1 MMIDSMAVLDIFI
14 LAAKAAANHN
24 KEYRNEEDCQYRCG
38 HHPAITPYLLRS
50 VRAGTSTST
59 DNQRHNAEDKRQ
71 RGHQD
76 RT

>member
-14 LAAKAAANHN
+14 LAAKGRRTTTKNTGTKKIASTVAVPSRPLH
-24 KEYRNEEDCQYRCG
+24 R
-38 HHPAITPYLLRS
+38 YLLRS
-50 VRAGTSTST
+50 ARRNQHQY

>member
-14 LAAKAAANHN
+14 LAAKAAANHH

-38 HHPAITPYLLRS
+38 HHPAHYTGTYCVL
-50 VRAGTSTST
+50 RAGTSTST

-71 RGHQD
+71 LGHQD